1 MTKKPLGA
9 ALILAKNKT
18 LLGIVTE
25 GDIRKAIAS
34 NKKPNDSISD
44 LINSAPVV
52 VSSEM
57 VISDAMKMMEDRKS
71 QISVLPVIENK
82 KCVGLL
88 RLHDLYQTKLL

>member
-1 MTKKPLGA
+1 MGA

-34 NKKPNDSISD
+34 NKKPNDSID
-44 LINSAPVV
+44 NLINNDPVV

-57 VISDAMKMMEDRKS
+57 VISDAMKMMEDRQS

>member
-1 MTKKPLGA
+1 MLPTAYFPDPNFNISLIPLIG
-9 ALILAKNKT
+9 K
-18 LLGIVTE
+18 
-25 GDIRKAIAS
+25 S
-34 NKKPNDSISD
+34 NKKPNDSID
-44 LINSAPVV
+44 NLINSDPVV

-57 VISDAMKMMEDRKS
+57 VISDAMKMMEDRQS

>member
-34 NKKPNDSISD
+34 NKKPNDSID
-44 LINSAPVV
+44 NLINNDPVV

-57 VISDAMKMMEDRKS
+57 VISDAMKMMEDRQS